1 MSPAHPHMRTVLH
14 TLQRQQQGLVTAVK
28 DIVKTQRKKSHLDA
42 VAEAEAQ
49 LARQSVSEAQAPG
62 TGVPGANHEKSLQE
76 LDAAANKAARRYN
89 LLHLE
94 AQKKQAEL
102 ERLQLEYSALQ
113 KENADLGIEDTGGR
127 PGSAA
132 SSTTSMSGTHLSN
145 GPQAR
150 RIGMLAGLLDDTA
163 QELAERQFKK
173 EQYEYMVSR
182 LKKNQVTFDSHIRSM
197 EEALTATRKE
207 LADVRSYV
215 RLLEQSKETAA
226 TELTEYQDAVARLQ
240 AKRKAELERR
250 KSELDAAKKAEAW
263 RRQREAV
270 RQELKAQMSGD
281 LSQEQEDALL
291 ATRQERHETL
301 QRLQAE
307 RELRADE
314 AAAMF
319 EAFQRVRQATGA
331 TTLDELV
338 EKFTSQAKSRRA
350 LEAEYESEVQ
360 DLEQLQQVLRE
371 ANAELEQLKV
381 AGDVSEDML
390 QVLRLRAAGKAASIE
405 SKCDSSDDD
414 EHDVQPAAGSARLQ
428 RASTHESKRADLD
441 AADEDDSAAS
451 DELGVHHEGKSGRA
465 DGDSLA
471 PSSSAVSA
479 AGVAMAASKDPLAE
493 QRARF
498 PDKVFPMP
506 IEEVDQEP
514 DLAAKLQASRRTSVR
529 WAFDHVD
536 LATVD
541 LDALYIEDDDMER
554 ALLDRLHQQVGQER
568 QALRGATQS
577 SSVLEHALVS
587 VAQGVR
593 ALHARL
599 QPLEPMLGDL
609 RPALTY
615 ARNTAS
621 AQGKRIG
628 ASNSGSSSA
637 ASGTRETTVATGAHV
652 EPVDAPSA
660 QEGTSAGS
668 DEERHQLSIAV
679 AAADAGA
686 AAAHAADELTQD
698 HNALGLS
705 EETLQLLAAA
715 RTAPSLRAA
724 RGAGHATLTDNVY
737 GMASNTHSELLG
749 AEAVLRRLMA
759 LLASA
764 AHGEPDS
771 ALYAIR
777 QHWLGEELE
786 GPALLT
792 PQPQVEASVPKPRV
806 AHARSGSAASGR
818 SALEPASEPQMRPL
832 LPRVATAD
840 SDATSV
846 ATSQQAGAIGGKAPL
861 GRPGQPP
868 LDSSRAG
875 GPSRSTQLAA
885 RSSSSDDELD
895 EVNRSNT
902 RASLKAHARETLRK
916 QREAAAALAAAEQAG
931 IDDPEAVAA
940 AEAAAAKARRTE
952 SRLEAMTSR
961 PTATGMGSLLQKPD
975 LL

>member
-1 MSPAHPHMRTVLH
+1 M
-14 TLQRQQQGLVTAVK
+14 K

-62 TGVPGANHEKSLQE
+62 TGVPGANPEKSLQE

-94 AQKKQAEL
+94 AQNKQAEL

-113 KENADLGIEDTGGR
+113 KENADLGVEDTGGR

-291 ATRQERHETL
+291 ATRQERQETL

-350 LEAEYESEVQ
+350 LEAEYEAEVR

-390 QVLRLRAAGKAASIE
+390 QVLRLRAAGKAVSVE
-405 SKCDSSDDD
+405 SKCNSSDDD
-414 EHDVQPAAGSARLQ
+414 EQPGAASARLP
-428 RASTHESKRADLD
+428 RASTRESKRTDHD
-441 AADEDDSAAS
+441 DDDGDSAAS

-465 DGDSLA
+465 DADSPA
-471 PSSSAVSA
+471 RRRSDVSA
-479 AGVAMAASKDPLAE
+479 AGVAMAASKDPLAK

-498 PDKVFPMP
+498 PDKVFPKP

-621 AQGKRIG
+621 GQGKRPG
-628 ASNSGSSSA
+628 ASSGSSSA
-637 ASGTRETTVATGAHV
+637 ASGTREATVATIAHV

-668 DEERHQLSIAV
+668 DEERHQLSIEV
-679 AAADAGA
+679 AAADAGAAA

-737 GMASNTHSELLG
+737 GMASNTHSELLS

-777 QHWLGEELE
+777 QHWLGDELE

-792 PQPQVEASVPKPRV
+792 PQPQVEASVPRPRV

-818 SALEPASEPQMRPL
+818 SALEPVNEPQMRPS

-840 SDATSV
+840 SDATS
-846 ATSQQAGAIGGKAPL
+846 AAASLQAGAIGGKAPL

-875 GPSRSTQLAA
+875 GPGRSTLLAA

-902 RASLKAHARETLRK
+902 RATLKAHARETLRK